1 MYRVDITADLNN
13 EDDTGYVWTL
23 LDEARDPSRISPG
36 ALVVAGDQDAA
47 AVCQVVDLVPAG
59 DGTIVHLKLLP
70 GLVDDYRALV
80 ERALAS

>member
-13 EDDTGYVWTL
+13 EDDTGYVWTF
-23 LDEARDPSRISPG
+23 LDEARDPSRICPG
-36 ALVVAGDQDAA
+36 ALVVAGDEDAA
-47 AVCQVVDLVPAG
+47 AVCQVVDLVPGG